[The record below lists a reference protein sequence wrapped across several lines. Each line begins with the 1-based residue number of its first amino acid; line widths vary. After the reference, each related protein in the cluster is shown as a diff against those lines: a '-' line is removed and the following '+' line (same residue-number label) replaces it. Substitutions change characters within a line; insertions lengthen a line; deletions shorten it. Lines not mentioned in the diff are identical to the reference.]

1 MPAANSKKEKPTKT
15 LSSNLF
21 PVVGIGASAGGLDA
35 FKKLL
40 KAIPENSGMAYVLVQ
55 HLDPNHESMLP
66 ELLQKVTQ
74 LPVIEI
80 TDDIKVQPDHIYI
93 IPSNKM
99 MVANDGVL
107 ELTPRETKKYERNLP
122 IDLFFTS
129 LADVHQNH
137 AIGVVLSGTGS
148 DGTKGL
154 KAIKDHGG
162 ITLAQDQASAA
173 FAGMPDSAVLADV
186 VDFILPPEQIPQK
199 LLEIVSGINRS
210 DEVLQN
216 PPLQDEQVYKQILSL
231 LRVRKGTDFT
241 YYKQTTIRRRI
252 LRRMVLNKCVET
264 EVYLILLRES
274 KTEQDALYQ
283 DLLIPV
289 TSFFRDQSVF
299 DNLCESLF
307 PRILK
312 NKEDGPL
319 RVWVAGCSTGQEAYS
334 IAICLK
340 NFLDNNE
347 LSVVKSVQ
355 LFATDL
361 SEIAIEKARAGI
373 YSKNELDGLTPE
385 RLKHFTPK
393 ITGLYQVNKEI
404 REMCV
409 FAVHNFLKDP
419 PFGKMD
425 FISCRNVLIYMEP
438 FLQKKALTTFHYAL
452 NPKGLLLLGKSETIS
467 NVPDLFTA
475 GDKKDKLFIRKDAPA
490 KYMATASNRSEQHLI
505 EQHDDETGEKT
516 HSDFQKSAD
525 LMMLSRYTPAGVVV
539 NESLDVVQFRGK
551 TGNYLEQ
558 SSGKPSFNLLKM
570 AKDGLAFE
578 LRNILHKVKKDKAP
592 VLKQNIPVQL
602 NGIPHHVTIEALILP
617 GTIEPHYLVLFHENA
632 RTTEQFPISSIKST
646 SSKLKKDAQ
655 EVRIQHLE
663 NELLQAREDMRAI
676 TEDQEAVNEEL
687 QSANEELLSS
697 SEELQ
702 SLNEELETGKEE
714 LQSTNEEL
722 TVVNQELTS
731 LNEQI
736 NASRE
741 YAESIVATI
750 REPLIVLDKNLR
762 VKNANSNF
770 YKTFRVNEKE
780 TVGALIY
787 DLGNKQWDI
796 PALRTLLEE
805 ILPEKTKMHDFEVK
819 HNFPSIGE
827 RVMMLDAVELYLA
840 NAEEKLILLAIEDIT
855 QRINQQH
862 KEKEL
867 SDRFRHLVMQA
878 PVAMCVLKAGNFEVE
893 LANDYYLQMV
903 GKDQDFVGK
912 PLFESLPDLVAQGI
926 PELMDEV
933 LKKGIVHNVNEKQL
947 HFNRNNKTGQRYF
960 NFVYQP
966 IWDEDKIV
974 SAVIVVATEI
984 TDQVVARKRMQAQAM
999 MVEDLLMNA
1008 PGFVCTMRGSDHVY
1022 DLVNDQYQR
1031 LFGNRKIKGKAML
1044 EALPELKGQGFD
1056 TILDKVYETGKPY
1069 VGIDVPIKLSR
1080 DENLPTEERYFN
1092 FSYQPMYDDNKNI
1105 YSILVFGYEV
1115 TEQVISRIKNQESQ
1129 QLREK
1134 ELEEKVLQRTLELRL
1149 ANESLQQKNQEIAIS
1164 KYNKRFLTEFSE
1176 RFSAYKPHLEFFN
1189 SLVKYIA
1196 DLTHLEYVFVGKVVA
1211 TDSGQLMIRTISF
1224 NALGKLA
1231 ENIQFLPGRGFYEQV
1246 SPDAHYDFPSQLM
1259 EVIREHPAFGVLTDF
1274 IGFPLFDAKG
1284 KVQGMLGV
1292 MHSKEIEDLESV
1304 ASVLRIVAGRAE
1316 IELERIHYEEQL
1328 EQTNISL
1335 EEKIIELGKK
1345 NKELQSFA
1353 YVSSHDLQEPLR
1365 KIHSFAL
1372 RILDKENDN
1381 LSETG
1386 KDYFRRMQLAAQRM
1400 QQLIEDLLL
1409 YSRTSTSERKFEDTD
1424 LHKIVD
1430 EVTAELRET
1439 IREKH
1444 ATIRTGELCNVHVI
1458 PFQFRQLIN
1467 NLISNA
1473 LKFSKP
1479 GQPPLIEIS
1488 NEMVDGIKEHTE
1500 LLSLKD
1506 GTETLRTV
1514 RMKSAERYCHITVSD
1529 NGIGFEA
1536 EYKDRIFEVFQR
1548 LHGKSEYPG
1557 TGIGLAIVKKIVEN
1571 HNGIITATAELDKG
1585 ARFDIYIPQS
1595 I

>member
-15 LSSNLF
+15 RSSNLF

-80 TDDIKVQPDHIYI
+80 TDDMKVQPDHIYI

-122 IDLFFTS
+122 IDLFFSS
-129 LADVHQNH
+129 LADVHQNR

-162 ITLAQDQASAA
+162 ITLAQDHASAT
-173 FAGMPDSAVLADV
+173 FAGMPHSAIQADV
-186 VDFILPPEQIPQK
+186 VDFILPPEQIPHK

-210 DEVLQN
+210 DDALQN
-216 PPLQDEQVYKQILSL
+216 PPLHDEQVYKQILSL

-252 LRRMVLNKCVET
+252 LRRMVLNKCMET
-264 EVYLILLRES
+264 EAYLILLRES

-299 DNLCESLF
+299 DHLCESVL

-334 IAICLK
+334 IAICFK
-340 NFLDNNE
+340 DFLDSND
-347 LSVVKSVQ
+347 LSVAKSVQ

-361 SEIAIEKARAGI
+361 SEVAIEKARAGI
-373 YSKNELDGLTPE
+373 YSKNELDTLTQH
-385 RLKHFTPK
+385 RQQYFTPK
-393 ITGLYQVNKEI
+393 SNGFYQVNKDV

-475 GDKKDKLFIRKDAPA
+475 ADKKDKLFMRKDAPA
-490 KYMATASNRSEQHLI
+490 KYMHTASNRSEQHLL
-505 EQHDDETGEKT
+505 EQHGNETGEKT
-516 HSDFQKSAD
+516 HSDFQKAAD
-525 LMMLSRYTPAGVVV
+525 LVLLRRYTPASVVV
-539 NESLDVVQFRGK
+539 NELLDIVQFRGK

-558 SSGKPSFNLLKM
+558 TSGKPSFNLLKM

-602 NGIPHHVTIEALILP
+602 NGMTHHVTIEAVILS
-617 GTIEPHYLVLFHENA
+617 GTIEPHYLVLFYENA
-632 RTTEQFPISSIKST
+632 SAPDQLPKSSNKSA
-646 SSKLKKDAQ
+646 SSKLKKDSQA
-655 EVRIQHLE
+655 VRIQHLE
-663 NELLQAREDMRAI
+663 QELLQARDDMRAI

-736 NASRE
+736 IASRE

-762 VKNANSNF
+762 VKKANSNF

-827 RVMMLDAVELYLA
+827 RVMMLDAVELHLA
-840 NAEEKLILLAIEDIT
+840 NSQEKLILLAIEDIT
-855 QRINQQH
+855 QRVQQQR
-862 KEKEL
+862 KETEL
-867 SDRFRHLVMQA
+867 STRFKHLVMQA
-878 PVAMCVLKAGNFEVE
+878 PVAMCVLKAGNFKVE
-893 LANDYYLQMV
+893 MANDYYLHMV
-903 GKDQDFVGK
+903 EKDQDFVGK
-912 PLFESLPDLVAQGI
+912 PLFESLPDLASQGI
-926 PELMDEV
+926 LELLDEV
-933 LKKGIVHNVNEKQL
+933 IQKGIPRYVNEQPL
-947 HFNRNNKTGQRYF
+947 HFFRSKKKEQRYF

-966 IWDEDKIV
+966 IWEADKSI
-974 SAVIVVATEI
+974 SAIIVVATEI

-999 MVEDLLMNA
+999 MVETLLMNA
-1008 PGFVCTMRGSDHVY
+1008 PGFVCTMRGPDHVY

-1031 LFGNRKIKGKAML
+1031 LFGRRKIKGKPML
-1044 EALPELKGQGFD
+1044 EALPELKGQGFN
-1056 TILDKVYETGKPY
+1056 TILDSVYETGEPY
-1069 VGIDVPIKLSR
+1069 VGIDIPIKLAR
-1080 DENLPTEERYFN
+1080 DENVPPEERYFN
-1092 FSYQPMYDDNKNI
+1092 FSYQPMYDDDKHI

-1115 TEQVISRIKNQESQ
+1115 TEQVISRNKNQESQ

-1134 ELEEKVLQRTLELRL
+1134 ELEEKVLQRTLELST
-1149 ANESLQQKNQEIAIS
+1149 ANESLQQKNLEIAIS

-1196 DLTHLEYVFVGKVVA
+1196 DLTALEYVFVGKVVA

-1224 NALGKLA
+1224 TALGKLA
-1231 ENIQFLPGRGFYEQV
+1231 ENIQFLPGSGFYEQV

-1259 EVIREHPAFGVLTDF
+1259 EVIREHPAFDVLTGF

-1284 KVQGMLGV
+1284 KVQGMLAV
-1292 MHSKEIEDLESV
+1292 MHSKEIEDPESV

-1335 EEKIIELGKK
+1335 EEKITELGKK

-1424 LHKIVD
+1424 LQKIVD